1 MSLLVGLVE
10 RPVEIMTG
18 KRNRRKVERLSEN
31 MVAPVQT
38 PDKKTA
44 IPEGKGVKLGDCPA
58 SE

>member
-1 MSLLVGLVE
+1 
-10 RPVEIMTG
+10 
-18 KRNRRKVERLSEN
+18 